1 MKSGFR
7 KAGIVEKKQVI
18 TRLPIYDDNTELDD
32 SGNPL
37 IISQSFLDHLKKS
50 RESSLD
56 GDNKRV
62 RRRKVNIEPG
72 KSVTSADVAKIVSEK
87 TSRQNSRKRLK
98 QIHVVCQ
105 DATESET
112 GIINKEIG
120 GPKKLKTPEES
131 QEELDTREVLEGLSE
146 TNREPSPDLD
156 ESGTESETS
165 EFLIVPDDTGSESES
180 ENEDRS
186 TITSSEHKVMM
197 SKIKVGVYVIV
208 NYEGELFPGI
218 VSQSGK
224 NKPISTGVIEVS
236 TMKRVIGNS

>member
-1 MKSGFR
+1 MIF
-7 KAGIVEKKQVI
+7 EKKQVI

-50 RESSLD
+50 RESPLD
-56 GDNKRV
+56 GDNNRV
-62 RRRKVNIEPG
+62 RRRKVDIEPG

-98 QIHVVCQ
+98 RIHVVCQ

-112 GIINKEIG
+112 RIINKEIG
-120 GPKKLKTPEES
+120 GAKKLKTPEES
-131 QEELDTREVLEGLSE
+131 QEELDTQEVLEGLSE

-165 EFLIVPDDTGSESES
+165 
-180 ENEDRS
+180 
-186 TITSSEHKVMM
+186 
-197 SKIKVGVYVIV
+197 
-208 NYEGELFPGI
+208 
-218 VSQSGK
+218 
-224 NKPISTGVIEVS
+224 
-236 TMKRVIGNS
+236 